1 MWPKTWTICVL
12 LCYDEQDM
20 QKQEISVQTKNN
32 CNFICHPDDQM
43 LDKDLKMMKTYIG
56 IYHILLLHYYIL
68 SVLLNN
74 AVVKNAQVCLFVDF
88 Q

>member
-1 MWPKTWTICVL
+1 
-12 LCYDEQDM
+12 M

-56 IYHILLLHYYIL
+56 IYHILLLHYCIL

-74 AVVKNAQVCLFVDF
+74 VVVKNAQVCLFVDF